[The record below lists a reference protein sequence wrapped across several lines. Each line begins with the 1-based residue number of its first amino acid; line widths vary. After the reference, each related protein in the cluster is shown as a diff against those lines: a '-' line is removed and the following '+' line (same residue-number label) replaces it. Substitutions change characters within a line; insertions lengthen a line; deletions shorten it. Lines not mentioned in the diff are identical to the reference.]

1 MTPAETAHAPEPIE
15 RRPAPNPRPHWLR
28 WIGQIAGFVIGLGLL
43 AACVWFAFRDP
54 AENPWEKLR
63 QAPIG
68 LVVGL
73 IACSAVSLLLNGATF
88 WLVMRPVKDLGFWN
102 LQRLNAAA
110 NALNYGPLRPG
121 LILRLVYHV
130 RVDRLDLIQIGAWF
144 ASIAVVL
151 LLVAGVLF
159 ASMIVRPEM
168 DAWWAGLVAGG
179 LVIDGLS
186 TIIVM
191 GHPLIVRHGRGA
203 DRMLRRGRV
212 LWAIIGLRLAD
223 IGAFA
228 GRMYCALGI
237 VGIALPQNG
246 ASYVLMLALVALL
259 AGLIP
264 IRIGFREALV
274 GLAASRFGVPESESV
289 YASLALI
296 ESAGEALLYVPLGA
310 LSLLWIWPRLVRAE

>member
-1 MTPAETAHAPEPIE
+1 MSIDTPNAGENQDAPATPGT
-15 RRPAPNPRPHWLR
+15 RPRWLR
-28 WIGQIAGFVIGLGLL
+28 WIGQIVGFLVGIGLLV
-43 AACVWFAFRDP
+43 ACVWFAFRDP
-54 AENPWEKLR
+54 AENPWDKLR
-63 QAPIG
+63 QAPTA
-68 LVVGL
+68 LVAGL
-73 IACSAVSLLLNGATF
+73 IACSAVSLFLNGTTF
-88 WLVMRPVKDLGFWN
+88 WLVMRPVQDLGFWN
-102 LQRLNAAA
+102 LQQINAAA

-168 DAWWAGLVAGG
+168 DAWWAGLVVGG
-179 LVIDGLS
+179 LVIGGLS
-186 TIIVM
+186 TVLVM

-203 DRMLRRGRV
+203 DRMLRRGGV

-237 VGIALPQNG
+237 VGIALPENG

-310 LSLLWIWPRLVRAE
+310 LSLLAIWPRLIRAK